1 MTWQAV
7 AYKDFQDAI
16 RSRMLLVLTALFALF
31 VGLAAFAYSE
41 LSGGDP
47 SGGGLL
53 WALWGP
59 SALLVPIIA
68 ILVSYRSVA
77 GERELG
83 SMRFLLA
90 LPHTRRAVV
99 FGKVLGRTAVVAV
112 AVLAGFAIGG
122 AIIYVSYEL
131 SPFAYLGFVAGTI
144 LLGLVYVSVGVGV
157 SAVTGSVSRAAALVV
172 GLFVFVQYLWS
183 YFWLLVVYVTN
194 GFEVPGFEEFPA
206 WFDVAAALGPG
217 VAYNEL
223 MVSIA
228 NRDPNS
234 DIIFAGQLDDAAIQ
248 LPDWYP
254 LFVFAGWTVVTLGI
268 GYWRFERAD
277 LT

>member
-16 RSRMLLVLTALFALF
+16 RSRSLVVLTVLFALF
-31 VGLAAFAYSE
+31 VGLAAFSYSE

-47 SGGGLL
+47 SSGGLM

-68 ILVSYRSVA
+68 VLVSYRSVA

-90 LPHTRRAVV
+90 LPHTRRDVV
-99 FGKVLGRTAVVAV
+99 LGKVLGRTAVVAV
-112 AVLAGFAIGG
+112 AVLVGFAIGG
-122 AIIYVSYEL
+122 AIIFLSYEL
-131 SPFAYLGFVAGTI
+131 SVFVYLGFVAVTV
-144 LLGLVYVSVGVGV
+144 LLGLVYVSVGVGM
-157 SAVTGSVSRAAALVV
+157 SAVTGSVSRAAGLVV
-172 GLFVFVQYLWS
+172 GVFVFLQYLWA
-183 YFWLLVVYVTN
+183 YFWLFVLYLVN
-194 GFEVPGFEEFPA
+194 GFSLPAFDSFPA
-206 WFDVAAALGPG
+206 WFDLVAALGPG
-217 VAYNEL
+217 TAYSEL

-234 DIIFAGQLDDAAIQ
+234 DIIFAGQFDDAVIQ
-248 LPDWYP
+248 LPEWYP
-254 LFVFAGWTVVTLGI
+254 LFVFAGWISLMLLV
-268 GYWRFERAD
+268 GYWQFERAD